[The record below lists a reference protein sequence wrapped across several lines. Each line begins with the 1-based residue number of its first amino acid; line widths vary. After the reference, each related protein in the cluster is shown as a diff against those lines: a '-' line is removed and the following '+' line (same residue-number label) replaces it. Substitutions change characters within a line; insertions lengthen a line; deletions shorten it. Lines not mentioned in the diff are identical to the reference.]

1 MNDDIEATE
10 ATMGARAMPLKLVFP
25 AKAGVRLGD
34 EQLTYAR
41 VLDKGM
47 KVGLLSL
54 VVTFGL
60 YVFGVL
66 TPHVPVEELPRYWSL
81 PVKEYLAATG
91 IHPGWGWVAMLG
103 RGDFLNF
110 LGIAFLSSVA
120 ILCYLSI
127 TPIFFRKRDRIYG
140 WLAVAEV
147 LVLVLAASGVLKSG
161 GH

>member
-10 ATMGARAMPLKLVFP
+10 AAMGARAVPLKLVFP
-25 AKAGVRLGD
+25 AKAGVGLAD

-41 VLDKGM
+41 VLDAGM
-47 KVGLLSL
+47 KIGLLSL
-54 VVTFGL
+54 LVTFAL
-60 YVFGVL
+60 YVIGVL

-91 IHPGWGWVAMLG
+91 IHPGWGWLRMLG
-103 RGDFLNF
+103 KGDFLNF

-127 TPIFFRKRDRIYG
+127 TPIFFRKRDRIYA

-147 LVLVLAASGVLKSG
+147 LVLALAASGVLRSG